1 MAAIPNRPQLCSRT
15 AVPPSGPSWVHEV
28 KHDGHRILA
37 FLERGSVRLRTRLG
51 NDATRRFAPIAAA
64 LSRLKVCSA
73 VLDGEVTVPDERGVT
88 HLSLLDDTLKSDLG
102 RLAFFAFDVM
112 FLEGLDVRRRP
123 LRDRT

>member
-64 LSRLKVCSA
+64 LSRLKVRSA
-73 VLDGEVTVPDERGVT
+73 VLDGEVAVPDERGVT

>member
-64 LSRLKVCSA
+64 LSRLKVRSA
-73 VLDGEVTVPDERGVT
+73 VLDGEVAVPDERGVT
-88 HLSLLDDTLKSDLG
+88 HLSLLDDTLKSDPG
-102 RLAFFAFDVM
+102 RLAFYAFDVM